1 MSFLAE
7 STYAMSCPSL
17 FFFVVVVCNVCRR
30 LAYIRHVL
38 KVLPSDLVNLLLV
51 KQILGDKI
59 VQQMLVPRLSDR
71 SPGAGGTPVLPL
83 NAQ

>member
-1 MSFLAE
+1 MILVRVVSGRINVRDVV
-7 STYAMSCPSL
+7 SL
-17 FFFVVVVCNVCRR
+17 FVCFFCVVVVCN
-30 LAYIRHVL
+30 VL

-59 VQQMLVPRLSDR
+59 LQQMLIPRLSDR

>member
-1 MSFLAE
+1 MLFIVELGWIDHKQLRGALG
-7 STYAMSCPSL
+7 STFFNKLSL
-17 FFFVVVVCNVCRR
+17 S
-30 LAYIRHVL
+30 L